1 MKAEGRRQKA
11 EGRRAGASRHTPRLR
26 VGERIYVRRQRRT
39 GFFPAC
45 CLLLT
50 AFCLLFFT
58 FVSASAHGA
67 RPDGFDDLPYT
78 WGLDPAVWLSLA
90 LSGWLYARGVRRL
103 WRESGRGRGIRRWE
117 AWAYACGWA
126 ALFVALVSPLHPL
139 GEVLFSAHMAQ
150 HEVLMVL
157 AAPLL
162 VLGRPVIA
170 FLWAL
175 PVGWARAV
183 GSWGRAAWFQ
193 SVWRRLTNPLAAWA
207 IHAAALWVW
216 HAPALFQATLRS
228 DLVHTAQHVS
238 FLGSALL
245 FWWALVHGPRGLMGY
260 GAAVLYVFTT
270 SVHSGVLGA
279 FITFTGRLLYPAYA
293 GTTEAWGLTPLE
305 DQQLGGLIMWVPAG
319 LVYVVAGLALCAG
332 WMRESERSVERRG
345 RVALRVGAAVKESET

>member
-1 MKAEGRRQKA
+1 
-11 EGRRAGASRHTPRLR
+11 L
-26 VGERIYVRRQRRT
+26 
-39 GFFPAC
+39 
-45 CLLLT
+45 
-50 AFCLLFFT
+50 
-58 FVSASAHGA
+58 
-67 RPDGFDDLPYT
+67 
-78 WGLDPAVWLSLA
+78 
-90 LSGWLYARGVRRL
+90 
-103 WRESGRGRGIRRWE
+103 
-117 AWAYACGWA
+117 
-126 ALFVALVSPLHPL
+126 LFVALVSPLHPL

-150 HEVLMVL
+150 HEVLMVG

-175 PVGWARAV
+175 PVGRARAV

-293 GTTEAWGLTPLE
+293 GTTAAWGLTPLE